1 MVLDTGRSITG
12 DKVIV
17 TTGEKASLQQDR
29 DGSMYEVLKNMAIQY
44 TYLSSFNSPCYK
56 GGIC

>member
-17 TTGEKASLQQDR
+17 TTGGKSFLQQDQ
-29 DGSMYEVLKNMAIQY
+29 MEVCMKFLKNMAIQ
-44 TYLSSFNSPCYK
+44 
-56 GGIC
+56 